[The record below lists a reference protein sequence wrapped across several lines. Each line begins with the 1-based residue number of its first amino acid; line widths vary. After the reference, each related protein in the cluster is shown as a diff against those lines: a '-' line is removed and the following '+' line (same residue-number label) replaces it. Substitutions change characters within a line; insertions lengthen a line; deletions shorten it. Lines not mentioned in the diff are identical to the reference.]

1 VLRPRV
7 KRHAPTGTHSRVG
20 IREAGVSAR
29 SVERASASARP
40 PAFPPNV
47 PIPIE
52 WLVGPVAAL
61 ALALWV
67 SNALWKAHLAADD
80 REHKRSEVAE
90 ARLQEIID
98 ELRAALRKAG
108 PK

>member
-1 VLRPRV
+1 M
-7 KRHAPTGTHSRVG
+7 
-20 IREAGVSAR
+20 
-29 SVERASASARP
+29 
-40 PAFPPNV
+40 

-61 ALALWV
+61 ALALWI
-67 SNALWKAHLAADD
+67 SNALWKAHLASDE
-80 REHKRSEVAE
+80 REHKRAEVAE

-98 ELRAALRKAG
+98 ELRKALRQAG

>member
-1 VLRPRV
+1 M
-7 KRHAPTGTHSRVG
+7 
-20 IREAGVSAR
+20 
-29 SVERASASARP
+29 
-40 PAFPPNV
+40 

-67 SNALWKAHLAADD
+67 SNALWQSHKAADQRERD
-80 REHKRSEVAE
+80 RADALE
-90 ARLQEIID
+90 ARLNRIADKLE
-98 ELRAALRKAG
+98 RSPKAEP

>member
-1 VLRPRV
+1 M
-7 KRHAPTGTHSRVG
+7 
-20 IREAGVSAR
+20 
-29 SVERASASARP
+29 
-40 PAFPPNV
+40 

-61 ALALWV
+61 ALALWI
-67 SNALWKAHLAADD
+67 SNALWKAHLAADERD
-80 REHKRSEVAE
+80 HKRADAAE

-108 PK
+108 PR